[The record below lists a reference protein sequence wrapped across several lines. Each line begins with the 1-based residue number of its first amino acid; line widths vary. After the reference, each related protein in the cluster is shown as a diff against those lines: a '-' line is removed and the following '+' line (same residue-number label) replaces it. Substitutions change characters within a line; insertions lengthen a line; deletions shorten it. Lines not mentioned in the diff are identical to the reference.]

1 MRYTLGTVALLLSAA
16 LVTSASSSEI
26 YKWTD
31 DQGSVHYTDIP
42 DHKSSERIFIASRP
56 TDNSR
61 IQAQTRAR
69 RDHRATADVAAA
81 AAAAAGPTPVELRAT
96 ARERAERCNTYEER
110 LIRFTQS
117 RHLYRE
123 DARGERVYLDDVE
136 KQAAR
141 ERVQQQIDEN
151 CHS

>member
-1 MRYTLGTVALLLSAA
+1 MRYTLGTVALLLWAA

-26 YKWTD
+26 YKWMD
-31 DQGSVHYTDIP
+31 DQGNVHYTDRP

-61 IQAQTRAR
+61 IQAQTQAR
-69 RDHRATADVAAA
+69 RDRRAAADVAAV
-81 AAAAAGPTPVELRAT
+81 AAGPTPDELRAT
-96 ARERAERCNTYEER
+96 ARERAERCNTYEDR

-141 ERVQQQIDEN
+141 ERVRRQIDEN